1 MKKIIFILTILLSIV
16 SINTV
21 TAQTGRFAKT
31 QGGAVLLDT
40 LSNADTSTM
49 YSPVMQPAYYHVAL
63 QYTATR
69 LSGTAA
75 GSAVLYAYID
85 GNWKA
90 TGDTLTFTNQV
101 TNSVIWDKLMLRRA
115 YKVETI
121 TSGTV
126 SLQTK
131 VSFLRQ

>member
-1 MKKIIFILTILLSIV
+1 MKKLIFILITFLSVLSIK
-16 SINTV
+16 
-21 TAQTGRFAKT
+21 AQTGSFAKT

-40 LSNADTSTM
+40 LSNTDTSTM
-49 YSPVMQPAYYHVAL
+49 YSPVMQPAFYHVAI

-69 LSGTAA
+69 LSGAAA
-75 GSAVLYAYID
+75 GSAVLYAYVD
-85 GNWKA
+85 GNWKS

-126 SLQTK
+126 SLKTK
-131 VSFLRQ
+131 ASFLRQ